1 MWNNHI
7 HVTVDR
13 VPRCL
18 EQVELAA
25 TKYGREGDIH
35 LRVYER
41 HAKAAPRASSE
52 AHHVA
57 RQMTAVWRCGFM
69 EPPLRSVREAVRE
82 QVFVMG
88 NREVGHGDY
97 GTAGNNI

>member
-18 EQVELAA
+18 EQVELAP
-25 TKYGREGDIH
+25 TKYGREGNIH

-41 HAKAAPRASSE
+41 LAQAAPRAPSE
-52 AHHVA
+52 AHHVV
-57 RQMTAVWRCGFM
+57 RQMTAVWRCGLM
-69 EPPLRSVREAVRE
+69 
-82 QVFVMG
+82 
-88 NREVGHGDY
+88 
-97 GTAGNNI
+97 